1 MKLIDLVKD
10 INILYKAYLM
20 IDPNGDG
27 LIVLN
32 NGVILEIRKNFI
44 VIYRNLRAVMNI
56 NSYDAEN
63 KSISGSMYCDLFV
76 PASDCEDDIL
86 KFVAVDCMF
95 EDVAGYLLI

>member
-20 IDPNGDG
+20 IEPNEDG
-27 LIVLN
+27 YIVLN
-32 NGVILEIRKNFI
+32 NGIILEIAENVVTIYKNFRELI
-44 VIYRNLRAVMNI
+44 II
-56 NSYDAEN
+56 NGYDA
-63 KSISGSMYCDLFV
+63 KDQSIFGSMYYDLFV